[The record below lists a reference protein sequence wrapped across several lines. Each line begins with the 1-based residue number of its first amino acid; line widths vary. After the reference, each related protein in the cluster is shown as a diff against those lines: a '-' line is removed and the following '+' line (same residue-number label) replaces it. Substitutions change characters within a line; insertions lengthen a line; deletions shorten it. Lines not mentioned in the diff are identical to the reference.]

1 MDTTNPPR
9 PGAADAAPSP
19 ALPILS
25 SHPAFCQLGLPL
37 RAIKGPWNRDV
48 GTAAVTMT
56 AADAEHMLPGG
67 KLLRVLLLHIFDTA
81 IRSGAAVVEL
91 GPDAATVAQR
101 FGLETTPG
109 KLRELTEAL
118 ERLATAKVTVSTE
131 GGAPLSLFDGRARAH
146 IDAAGWRASV
156 KLNTKFLASLLEKP
170 VALDAAVVKALAN
183 NPVTLD
189 VYMAVAFAA
198 SGLEP
203 QQSAATTWDDL
214 MLRFGSSGQEMDAFR
229 PQFEDA
235 LRTIS
240 GLCPLFSL
248 VVADRGVDVRK
259 LPPRPAVIRAPRPP
273 AEPKPERV
281 RPERPEPRPAPP
293 VTVMTEPVPLPPPA
307 PVPTPAPTPVPTPMP
322 TPPPQPEPIQRA
334 LRGPANSVALRSHLT
349 GLQQVVWLQRANG
362 RDDPLVEIT
371 PGSRYD
377 PVQVTVLALEPVVV
391 QITGG
396 LYQRDFERV
405 SAWTMTNRDL
415 IDAYWYGEID
425 DTDEIMA
432 KVKKVPAPGWRD

>member
-9 PGAADAAPSP
+9 GLAADAAPSP
-19 ALPILS
+19 SLASIA

-37 RAIKGPWNRDV
+37 RAGKGPWSRDV

-56 AADAEHMLPGG
+56 AVDAEHTLPGG
-67 KLLRVLLLHIFDTA
+67 KYLRVLLLHIFDTA
-81 IRSGAAVVEL
+81 VRNPVPLVEL
-91 GPDAATVAQR
+91 GPDAASVASR
-101 FGLETTPG
+101 FGLETTPA

-118 ERLATAKVTVSTE
+118 ERLATAKITVSTE
-131 GGAPLSLFDGRARAH
+131 GGPALSLFDGRARAH
-146 IDAAGWRASV
+146 IDAAGWRSSI
-156 KLNTKFLASLLEKP
+156 KLNAKFHASLIEKP
-170 VALDAAVVKALAN
+170 VVLDAAVVAALAAD
-183 NPVTLD
+183 PVTLD

-198 SGLEP
+198 SDLEP

-214 MLRFGSSGQEMDAFR
+214 MQRFGSAGQEMEAFR
-229 PQFEDA
+229 PQFEDS

-240 GLCPLFSL
+240 GLCPLYSL

-259 LPPRPAVIRAPRPP
+259 LPPRPVVIRAPRPER
-273 AEPKPERV
+273 EPRPERA
-281 RPERPEPRPAPP
+281 RPEPRPAPP
-293 VTVMTEPVPLPPPA
+293 VSVITEPVPLPPPA
-307 PVPTPAPTPVPTPMP
+307 PTPVPVPVPTPAPVQPVAPQPMP
-322 TPPPQPEPIQRA
+322 EPAPRA
-334 LRGPANSVALRSHLT
+334 PRGPANSIALRSHLT
-349 GLQQVVWLQRANG
+349 GLQQVVWLQRAMG

-377 PVQVTVLALEPVVV
+377 PALVTVLALEPVVV

-405 SAWTMTNRDL
+405 SAWTMANRDL
-415 IDAYWYGEID
+415 IDAFWYSEID
-425 DTDEIMA
+425 DAEEIAA